1 MLFCNFWSK
10 PCSARLLEQWT
21 YYEVFVCNLQSSN
34 RVKLLDVCK
43 LQSKVNFVK
52 GYFSFS
58 TFFNMIGE
66 RLRSFPSEQYI
77 PVSCCELRWKY
88 FRKVHSEVG
97 MDKIKAVKSSPLLSM
112 SCITMVFGCLGWISF
127 TNYKS
132 PVRPSL

>member
-1 MLFCNFWSK
+1 MYQSLINSKELTALIYLACNLANSQKQNFFWQELAKLLLFCNFWSK

-66 RLRSFPSEQYI
+66 RLRSFPSNSKWTIY
-77 PVSCCELRWKY
+77 SCLLLR
-88 FRKVHSEVG
+88 
-97 MDKIKAVKSSPLLSM
+97 
-112 SCITMVFGCLGWISF
+112 ITMEVL
-127 TNYKS
+127 
-132 PVRPSL
+132 

>member
-1 MLFCNFWSK
+1 M
-10 PCSARLLEQWT
+10 
-21 YYEVFVCNLQSSN
+21 
-34 RVKLLDVCK
+34 LDVCK

-112 SCITMVFGCLGWISF
+112 SCITMVFGCLGSRTVDAHEGCLSNTSQIFWLIGQIVQKIGSM
-127 TNYKS
+127 Y
-132 PVRPSL
+132 L